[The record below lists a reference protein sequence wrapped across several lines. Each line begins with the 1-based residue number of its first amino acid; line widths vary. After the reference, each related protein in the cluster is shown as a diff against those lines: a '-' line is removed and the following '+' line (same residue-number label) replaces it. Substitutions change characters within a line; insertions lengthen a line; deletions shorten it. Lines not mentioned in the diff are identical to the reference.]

1 MIAKTYEVLWVVLC
15 VIAILLCGYLSGY
28 EARSLS
34 VETEL
39 AAAIDSVHK
48 ADMGWHF
55 RTLGDFLRDNTIP
68 YDEGVLW
75 DSLTTFIE
83 MGEMSLITVQKWR
96 DNWEVQACR
105 FKSPYI
111 GFKVEDEPSRDRA
124 MAKLYADLLDARR
137 KGVLK

>member
-1 MIAKTYEVLWVVLC
+1 
-15 VIAILLCGYLSGY
+15 
-28 EARSLS
+28 
-34 VETEL
+34 
-39 AAAIDSVHK
+39 
-48 ADMGWHF
+48 MGWHF